1 MTDHE
6 RESGFTRGDLARAT
20 GCNIE
25 TIRYYERI
33 GLIQRPARDEG
44 GRRDYDPAVLDWI
57 AFLARLAAT
66 GMRQADRV
74 RYAALR
80 RQGDTT
86 LAARRAMIEAHR
98 TTIAARAATR
108 CHRGDI
114 SPAAISTSSAPVA
127 WTSGLRPGNHSGS
140 IRTIRSW
147 MAT

>member
-1 MTDHE
+1 MKIGE
-6 RESGFTRGDLARAT
+6 LARQT
-20 GCNIE
+20 GLSVD
-25 TIRYYERI
+25 TLRFYERI
-33 GLIQRPARDEG
+33 GLIQRPARDGG

-98 TTIAARAATR
+98 TAIAARVAAR
-108 CHRGDI
+108 R
-114 SPAAISTSSAPVA
+114 SAA
-127 WTSGLRPGNHSGS
+127 
-140 IRTIRSW
+140 
-147 MAT
+147 

>member
-1 MTDHE
+1 MKIGE
-6 RESGFTRGDLARAT
+6 LSRQT
-20 GCNIE
+20 GLSVD
-25 TIRYYERI
+25 TLRFYERI
-33 GLIQRPARDEG
+33 GLIQRPARDGG

-98 TTIAARAATR
+98 ATITARVAELNEALALMDDKIETYR
-108 CHRGDI
+108 RMEAEHDR
-114 SPAAISTSSAPVA
+114 PTS
-127 WTSGLRPGNHSGS
+127 
-140 IRTIRSW
+140 
-147 MAT
+147 